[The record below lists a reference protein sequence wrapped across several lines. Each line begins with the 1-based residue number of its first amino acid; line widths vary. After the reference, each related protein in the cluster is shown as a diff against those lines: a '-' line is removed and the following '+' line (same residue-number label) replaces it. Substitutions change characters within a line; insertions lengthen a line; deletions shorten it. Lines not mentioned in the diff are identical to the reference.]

1 MRSRVSERNPAS
13 ELRKPCII
21 DPATDY
27 PHNQF
32 VSILRLNR
40 LEWKNHPVSNRMEG
54 MLAVDEIQNF
64 VQQIL
69 ANVEHVIVGKA
80 DVIETLII
88 ALLCEGHVLLEDVP
102 GVGKTMLAR
111 SLSLSL
117 DADFRRLQC
126 TPDLL
131 PSDIT
136 GVSVFNQETHQFQ
149 FNPGPAFTNILL
161 ADEINRATPRAQA
174 ALLECMGERQVTVD
188 GVTRTLPRPFLV
200 LATQNPIE
208 YEGTFPLPEA
218 QLDRF
223 LFKISLGYLSAE
235 QESTMLLNLGQRHP
249 IETLQT
255 VVEGKAILS
264 LAEQIW
270 QIHVDESIR
279 TYIVALVQATRQH
292 GDLMLGASPRGAL
305 ALYRGAQAR
314 AAIRGR
320 DYVLPDDV
328 QALVPLA
335 LPHRCI
341 VKPESALRGRS
352 AQSIIADIVEQTP
365 LDLGNVEE

>member
-1 MRSRVSERNPAS
+1 M
-13 ELRKPCII
+13 
-21 DPATDY
+21 
-27 PHNQF
+27 Q
-32 VSILRLNR
+32 
-40 LEWKNHPVSNRMEG
+40 
-54 MLAVDEIQNF
+54 EIQRF
-64 VQQIL
+64 VREL
-69 ANVEHVIVGKA
+69 TDNVEKVIVGKTE
-80 DVIETLII
+80 VIETLAI
-88 ALLCEGHVLLEDVP
+88 ALLCEGHLLMEDVP

-111 SLSLSL
+111 ALGLTL
-117 DADFRRLQC
+117 GVDFRRLQC

-136 GVSVFNQETHQFQ
+136 GVSVFNQESRHFQ
-149 FNPGPAFTNILL
+149 FMPGPAFTHILL

-188 GVTRTLPRPFLV
+188 GVTRPLPRPFLV

-223 LFKISLGYLSAE
+223 LFKIRLGYLTPQ
-235 QESTMLLNLGQRHP
+235 QEGAMLVNFGGRHP
-249 IETLQT
+249 IEGLEKRVDGMTIPQ
-255 VVEGKAILS
+255 

-270 QIHVDESIR
+270 QVHVDESLR
-279 TYIVALVQATRQH
+279 NYIVALIQATRQH
-292 GDLMLGASPRGAL
+292 PDFALGASPRGTL

-314 AAIRGR
+314 AAIRER

-328 QALVPLA
+328 QAIAPLA

-341 VKPESALRGRS
+341 VRPESLLRGRT
-352 AQSIIADIVEQTP
+352 AEAIITEIIDKTP
-365 LDLGNVEE
+365 LDLGGVEK